1 MYVYTPK
8 ENPMYTKLSLILA
21 TTAAIFSALVGW
33 DSDGYYLRQ
42 ALLVSSGMWVGV
54 VVMLINTKE

>member
-1 MYVYTPK
+1 
-8 ENPMYTKLSLILA
+8 MYTKLSLILA

>member
-8 ENPMYTKLSLILA
+8 EITMYTKLSLILS
-21 TTAAIFSALVGW
+21 TTVALVSILVGW
-33 DSDGYYLRQ
+33 DTDGYYLRQ

-54 VVMLINTKE
+54 VVMLIKE